1 LKKNES
7 RKDKLIGPV
16 AILIGIGFAIY
27 FEKLPGRNGGLTPQ
41 EEPYF
46 YWGIIIFAVIF
57 CLDKIFAVIETKK
70 EPDKDS
76 NKET

>member
-1 LKKNES
+1 
-7 RKDKLIGPV
+7 
-16 AILIGIGFAIY
+16 
-27 FEKLPGRNGGLTPQ
+27 LTPQ